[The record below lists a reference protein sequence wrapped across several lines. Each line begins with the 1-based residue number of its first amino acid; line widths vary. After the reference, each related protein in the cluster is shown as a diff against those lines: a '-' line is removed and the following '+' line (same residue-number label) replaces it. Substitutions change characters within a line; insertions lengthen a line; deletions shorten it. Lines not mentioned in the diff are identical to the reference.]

1 MHYWLFKTEPDEF
14 SIDDLQR
21 KQEEIWDGIRNY
33 QARNFLRDQVAL
45 GDLVFIYHSSCK
57 EPGIVGIAKVIK
69 TAFPDP
75 SQFND
80 QSKYFD
86 AKSTPDNPRWISVT
100 LEFVE
105 KLPIIALSTLKS
117 DKQLESMCLV
127 QMGSRLSI
135 QPVIEDEWKYIIET
149 YS

>member
-1 MHYWLFKTEPDEF
+1 MQYWLFKTEPDEF

>member
-1 MHYWLFKTEPDEF
+1 MQYWLFKTEPDEF
-14 SIDDLQR
+14 SIDDLKR
-21 KQEEIWDGIRNY
+21 KNEEIWDGIRNY

-75 SQFND
+75 SQFD
-80 QSKYFD
+80 SQSKYYD
-86 AKSTPDNPRWISVT
+86 AKATTDNPRWTSVT
-100 LEFVE
+100 LEFID
-105 KLPIIALSTLKS
+105 KLRIIALSKLKA
-117 DKQLESMCLV
+117 DKQLESMYLV
-127 QMGSRLSI
+127 QKGSRLSI
-135 QPVIEDEWKYIIET
+135 QPVTSEEWEYILNT

>member
-1 MHYWLFKTEPDEF
+1 MQYWLFKTEPDEF
-14 SIDDLQR
+14 SIDDLKR
-21 KQEEIWDGIRNY
+21 KNEEIWDGIRNY

-75 SQFND
+75 SQFD
-80 QSKYFD
+80 SQSKYYD
-86 AKSTPDNPRWISVT
+86 AKATTDNPRWTSVN
-100 LEFVE
+100 LEFVD
-105 KLPIIALSTLKS
+105 KLRIIALSKLKA
-117 DKQLESMCLV
+117 DKQLESMHLV
-127 QMGSRLSI
+127 QKGSRLSI
-135 QPVIEDEWKYIIET
+135 QPVTESEWEYILNT

>member
-1 MHYWLFKTEPDEF
+1 MQYWLFKTEPDEF

-45 GDLVFIYHSSCK
+45 GDLVLIYHSSCK

-117 DKQLESMCLV
+117 DKQLESMYLV
-127 QMGSRLSI
+127 QKGSRLSI

>member
-1 MHYWLFKTEPDEF
+1 MQYWLFKTEPDEF

-57 EPGIVGIAKVIK
+57 EPGIVGIAIVIK

>member
-1 MHYWLFKTEPDEF
+1 MQYWLFKTEPDEF
-14 SIDDLQR
+14 SIDDLKR
-21 KQEEIWDGIRNY
+21 KNEEIWDGIRNY

-75 SQFND
+75 SQFD
-80 QSKYFD
+80 SQSKYYD
-86 AKSTPDNPRWISVT
+86 AKATTDNPRWTSVT
-100 LEFVE
+100 LEFVD
-105 KLPIIALSTLKS
+105 KLRIIALSKLKA
-117 DKQLESMCLV
+117 DKQLESMHLV
-127 QMGSRLSI
+127 QKGSRLSI
-135 QPVIEDEWKYIIET
+135 QPVTENEWEYILNT

>member
-1 MHYWLFKTEPDEF
+1 MQYWLFKTEPDEF
-14 SIDDLQR
+14 SIDDLKR
-21 KQEEIWDGIRNY
+21 KNEEIWDGIRNY

-75 SQFND
+75 SQFD
-80 QSKYFD
+80 SQSKYYD
-86 AKSTPDNPRWISVT
+86 AKATTDNPRWTSVT
-100 LEFVE
+100 LEFVD
-105 KLPIIALSTLKS
+105 KLRIIALSKLKA
-117 DKQLESMCLV
+117 DKQLESMYLV
-127 QMGSRLSI
+127 QKGSRLSI
-135 QPVIEDEWKYIIET
+135 QPVTSEEWKYILNT

>member
-1 MHYWLFKTEPDEF
+1 MQYWLFKTEPDEF
-14 SIDDLQR
+14 SIDDLKR
-21 KQEEIWDGIRNY
+21 KNEEIWDGIRNY

-75 SQFND
+75 SQFD
-80 QSKYFD
+80 SLSKYYD
-86 AKSTPDNPRWISVT
+86 AKATTDNPRWTSVT
-100 LEFVE
+100 LEFVD
-105 KLPIIALSTLKS
+105 KLRIIALSKLKA
-117 DKQLESMCLV
+117 DKQLESMYLV
-127 QMGSRLSI
+127 QKGSRLSI
-135 QPVIEDEWKYIIET
+135 QPVTSEEWEYILNT

>member
-1 MHYWLFKTEPDEF
+1 MQYWLFKTEPDEF

-117 DKQLESMCLV
+117 DKQLESMYLV
-127 QMGSRLSI
+127 QKGSRLSI

-149 YS
+149 YA

>member
-1 MHYWLFKTEPDEF
+1 MQYWLFKTEPDEF
-14 SIDDLQR
+14 SIDDLKR
-21 KQEEIWDGIRNY
+21 KKEEIWDGIRNY

-75 SQFND
+75 SQFD
-80 QSKYFD
+80 SQSKYYD
-86 AKSTPDNPRWISVT
+86 AKATTDNPRWTSVT
-100 LEFVE
+100 LEFVD
-105 KLPIIALSTLKS
+105 KLRIIALSKLKA
-117 DKQLESMCLV
+117 DKQLESMYLV
-127 QMGSRLSI
+127 QKGSRLSI
-135 QPVIEDEWKYIIET
+135 QPVTDDEWEYILNT

>member
-1 MHYWLFKTEPDEF
+1 MQYWLFKTEPDEF
-14 SIDDLQR
+14 SIDDLKR
-21 KQEEIWDGIRNY
+21 KKEEIWDGIRNY

-57 EPGIVGIAKVIK
+57 EPGIVGIAKVNK

-75 SQFND
+75 SQFD
-80 QSKYFD
+80 SQSKYYD
-86 AKSTPDNPRWISVT
+86 AKATKDNPKWTSVT

-105 KLPIIALSTLKS
+105 KLRIIALSKLKA
-117 DKQLESMCLV
+117 DKQLKSMHLV
-127 QMGSRLSI
+127 QKGSRLSI
-135 QPVIEDEWKYIIET
+135 QPVTNIEWEYILNT

>member
-1 MHYWLFKTEPDEF
+1 MQYWLFKTEPDEF

-45 GDLVFIYHSSCK
+45 GDLVLIYHSSCK

-127 QMGSRLSI
+127 QKGSRLSI

>member
-1 MHYWLFKTEPDEF
+1 MQYWLFKTEPDEF
-14 SIDDLQR
+14 SIDDLKR
-21 KQEEIWDGIRNY
+21 KNEEIWDGIRNY

-75 SQFND
+75 SQFD
-80 QSKYFD
+80 SQSKYYD
-86 AKSTPDNPRWISVT
+86 AKATTDNPRWTSVT
-100 LEFVE
+100 LEFVD
-105 KLPIIALSTLKS
+105 KLRIIALSKLKA
-117 DKQLESMCLV
+117 DKQLESMHLV
-127 QMGSRLSI
+127 QKGSRLSI
-135 QPVIEDEWKYIIET
+135 QPVTESEWEYILNT